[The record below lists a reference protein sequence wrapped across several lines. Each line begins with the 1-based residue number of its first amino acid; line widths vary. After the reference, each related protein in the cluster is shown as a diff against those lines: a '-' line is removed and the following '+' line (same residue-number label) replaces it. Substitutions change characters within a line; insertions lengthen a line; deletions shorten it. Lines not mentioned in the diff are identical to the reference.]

1 MNSTRPESVLD
12 FEIGGEVKVPVAR
25 PRLPLTEKLL
35 PYLRLID
42 ESRWYSNSGPL
53 VEEFEARLALHA
65 HGGAVAAVANATVG
79 LTLALLA
86 SDIPPGSLCMVPA
99 WTFAATGHAIRLA
112 GLSPPFDLDEI
123 WSARPNDVV
132 FGGIFTCCVQMAS
145 QNDRLHAPDATASF
159 RPVAGALCLTSCL
172 FVWTGNARI
181 SSMSRSIKWPIS

>member
-1 MNSTRPESVLD
+1 MISTRPESLVD
-12 FEIGGEVKVPVAR
+12 FEIAGEVEVPVAR
-25 PRLPLTEKLL
+25 PRLPLADKLL
-35 PYLRLID
+35 PYLHLIH

-65 HGGAVAAVANATVG
+65 HGGAVAAVANSTVG

-86 SDIPPGSLCMVPA
+86 SEVPPGSLCMVPA

-132 FGGIFTCCVQMAS
+132 FGGIFRCRLQMAS
-145 QNDRLHAPDATASF
+145 R
-159 RPVAGALCLTSCL
+159 R
-172 FVWTGNARI
+172 
-181 SSMSRSIKWPIS
+181 